1 MFQLWTELTLFS
13 WEVYLQEVVYQAN
26 PSLLRRLF
34 PLEEIYT
41 QSVKKR
47 RFVIYGKE
55 IQFCP
60 NLSGSLV
67 SCLFPIIT
75 IENSWFCYSLA
86 GLASSGFG
94 YRRPGPHHFH
104 SHGSEMMKRIHQV
117 SPKYIIIKAS
127 PTDKKP
133 TFKGALIKENTWIY
147 WNPKISPW
155 DRIFLPWHWLM
166 SGMVGYNSILSCLTI
181 NCVNM
186 KFGHKYWNWIKHM
199 VQSTVRY

>member
-1 MFQLWTELTLFS
+1 MAKYCSVLFKSLFATLLLGLKCSPKYNVSALDWIDFIQLG
-13 WEVYLQEVVYQAN
+13 
-26 PSLLRRLF
+26 SLSPRSRLSSQPF
-34 PLEEIYT
+34 IVAKIVPIGRNLYP
-41 QSVKKR
+41 VGKKR

-55 IQFCP
+55 IHFRP
-60 NLSGSLV
+60 SLSGSLV

-104 SHGSEMMKRIHQV
+104 SHGSEMMKQIHQV

-133 TFKGALIKENTWIY
+133 TFKGALIKKTLEFTE
-147 WNPKISPW
+147 
-155 DRIFLPWHWLM
+155 
-166 SGMVGYNSILSCLTI
+166 IL
-181 NCVNM
+181 
-186 KFGHKYWNWIKHM
+186 KY
-199 VQSTVRY
+199 

>member
-1 MFQLWTELTLFS
+1 MTVFS
-13 WEVYLQEVVYQAN
+13 WEGYLQEVVYQAN

-41 QSVKKR
+41 QSVKNGGSSFTEKK
-47 RFVIYGKE
+47 FNFAQIYQG
-55 IQFCP
+55 
-60 NLSGSLV
+60 LSSLV
-67 SCLFPIIT
+67 YSRAMIIT
-75 IENSWFCYSLA
+75 EAIENSWFCYSLA

-104 SHGSEMMKRIHQV
+104 SHGSEMMKQIHQV

-155 DRIFLPWHWLM
+155 DRIFLPGHWLM

-186 KFGHKYWNWIKHM
+186 KFGHKYWNWIKHV

>member
-1 MFQLWTELTLFS
+1 MDWIDFIQLG
-13 WEVYLQEVVYQAN
+13 
-26 PSLLRRLF
+26 SLSPRSRLSSQPF
-34 PLEEIYT
+34 IVAKIVPIGRNLYP
-41 QSVKKR
+41 VGKKR

-147 WNPKISPW
+147 WNPEILK
-155 DRIFLPWHWLM
+155 FLHETEFF
-166 SGMVGYNSILSCLTI
+166 SQDID
-181 NCVNM
+181 
-186 KFGHKYWNWIKHM
+186 
-199 VQSTVRY
+199 